1 MKFSKPKP
9 LHTPNFKNFH
19 RYITSC
25 VNFRQYSVW
34 EKRYRFVTVTFNIIL
49 VFYRAPKQVI
59 ASDITVLGGVTLK
72 TPLPTDADALS
83 DFLLNYELRLPP
95 GPLTTI
101 YRVEFQAYERVKKRN
116 SYTVMYCS
124 NGQERFGIEYFLFLH
139 NKVFA
144 VLKLLIPITTTCKNH
159 FSLSSSVLDS
169 VKFITPVSKSNI
181 VFC

>member
-1 MKFSKPKP
+1 M
-9 LHTPNFKNFH
+9 
-19 RYITSC
+19 
-25 VNFRQYSVW
+25 
-34 EKRYRFVTVTFNIIL
+34 
-49 VFYRAPKQVI
+49 FYRAPKQVI

-83 DFLLNYELRLPP
+83 DFLLNYELCLPP

-101 YRVEFQAYERVKKRN
+101 YRVEFQGVTYYSRAYERVKKRN

-124 NGQERFGIEYFLFLH
+124 NGQERFGIIEYFLFLH

-159 FSLSSSVLDS
+159 FWTAELEISKQKWKASVVRSSVCN
-169 VKFITPVSKSNI
+169 VT
-181 VFC
+181 